1 MNKMKPIFS
10 KNTDYYQW
18 GKNCA
23 ILNFSPKRAEKIVN
37 HSDTNKLVTIED
49 QDMFFEGYYYGLEK
63 HV

>member
-1 MNKMKPIFS
+1 MSEVKSISS

-23 ILNFSPKRAEKIVN
+23 ILKISPKIAEEIVN
-37 HSDTNKLVTIED
+37 HSDTNKLVPIED